1 MKYKCVVSDLDR
13 TILRRNGTISSKT
26 EEVLNKLVDDHVFF
40 YSGER
45 QSNHFVSGMHS
56 EDKGRTVCNY
66 IKWRGNL

>member
-40 YSGER
+40 LFRRAAE
-45 QSNHFVSGMHS
+45 QSLRFRNAF
-56 EDKGRTVCNY
+56 GR
-66 IKWRGNL
+66 